1 MLTVR
6 PAHTADRWRLNQLL
20 GSDARIHTH
29 LDWRPPEAW
38 LGKKP
43 FHLVFA
49 GKVTVAALAAPPD
62 PPGTA
67 WLRLAAVVEEF
78 ETDEILDELWRIT
91 RETLSELN
99 AITVACML
107 LNQWLTPHLQRWQ
120 FAQVNDVVTL
130 CRTSDSYTCT
140 LSEAEVPTPP
150 PNGLK
155 IRDARSSDLKA
166 MFAVDAAAF
175 EPPWQYSVAA
185 LREALSHAATATV
198 AEAEGQLVGFQIST
212 AGSHNAHLARLA
224 VLPGWQGRGV
234 GRVLL
239 SGLVDHFDSAG
250 TPTITVNTQHDNAA
264 SLKLYQS
271 FGFENTGE
279 HFPVWEY
286 GLG

>member
-20 GSDARIHTH
+20 GSDAKIHTH

-43 FHLVFA
+43 FHLMFA
-49 GKVTVAALAAPPD
+49 GKVAVAVLAAPPD
-62 PPGTA
+62 PPDTA

-78 ETDEILDELWRIT
+78 ETDEMLDELWGIT
-91 RETLSELN
+91 KDVLIELN
-99 AITVACML
+99 AATAACML
-107 LNQWLTPHLQRWQ
+107 MGNWLTPHLQRWQ

-130 CRTSDSYTCT
+130 CRTSDSH
-140 LSEAEVPTPP
+140 SHAKRPKPP
-150 PNGLK
+150 HSLK

-185 LREALSHAATATV
+185 LREALSHAATATA

-224 VLPGWQGRGV
+224 VLPGWQGRGI
-234 GRVLL
+234 GRALL

-250 TPTITVNTQHDNAA
+250 TPMITVNTQHDNAA
-264 SLKLYQS
+264 SLKLYQL

-286 GLG
+286 NLTMG